1 MVKRCDILRF
11 PLTAQDA
18 CRLSQY
24 SENEMNIA
32 ILAITSGGRKMARKI
47 ADGLA
52 GARVLPAGTSIGATL
67 DQAWT
72 AHEGLICV
80 MSAGIVVRAIA
91 PLCQDKYS
99 DPCVLVVDEEGRHVV
114 SLLSGHLGGGNALAR
129 QVAAIT
135 GGVAVI
141 TTASDTLGLTALDLW
156 AKDNSLLLRSG
167 RKTMTAAAARMVNNG
182 CLRIFSDCDISG
194 LPADFVR
201 VNFAGEADIVLSAKK
216 ILSSAVVQLSA
227 RNLFF
232 GIGCNRGTSSIDIAR
247 AVDETCARHRL
258 DRAALAGLA
267 TLDAKID
274 EPGLLQ
280 LARDRQLPL
289 YFYNR
294 ERLNEVAGIEES
306 KYAMAALGVKAV
318 AEPAAILAAACEN
331 CRGRLIIGKMK
342 WKDVTIAVS
351 ERTLHLK
358 G

>member
-1 MVKRCDILRF
+1 M
-11 PLTAQDA
+11 AQ
-18 CRLSQY
+18 
-24 SENEMNIA
+24 
-32 ILAITSGGRKMARKI
+32 KI
-47 ADGLA
+47 AGGLA
-52 GARVLPAGTSIGATL
+52 GARVLPSGDGISATFA
-67 DQAWT
+67 QAWSG
-72 AHEGLICV
+72 HEALICI

-91 PLCQDKYS
+91 PLCRDKYA
-99 DPCVLVVDEEGRHVV
+99 DPCVVVLDEQGRHVV

-135 GGVAVI
+135 DGVAVI

-156 AKDNSLLLRSG
+156 AKDNGLLLRSG
-167 RKTMTAAAARMVNNG
+167 SKTMTAAAARMVNSG
-182 CLRIFSDCDISG
+182 SLRIFSDCDISG

-201 VNFAGEADIVLSAKK
+201 VDSAAEADIVLCAKTIPSAD
-216 ILSSAVVQLSA
+216 AVQLSA

-232 GIGCNRGTSSIDIAR
+232 GIGCNRGTSAVDIAR
-247 AVDETCARHRL
+247 AVDETCTMHGL
-258 DRAALAGLA
+258 DGGALAGLA

-294 ERLNEVAGIEES
+294 EWLNEVAGIEES

-318 AEPAAILAAACEN
+318 AEPAAILAAGSGN
-331 CRGRLIIGKMK
+331 GRGRLIIGKMK
-342 WKDVTIAVS
+342 WKDVTIAVA
-351 ERTLHLK
+351 ERALHLK